1 MDVGLMLARETTVR
15 PALVEIFRDI
25 FECEGPLTQN
35 TSPDDVDRWDS
46 LQHIALACAIEQI
59 FCINLSMDE
68 MMELE
73 DAGAIEALLRRHG
86 V

>member
-1 MDVGLMLARETTVR
+1 MLSRETTVR
-15 PALVEIFRDI
+15 PALVEIFRDV
-25 FECEGPLTQN
+25 FEYEGPLSQN

-46 LQHIALACAIEQI
+46 LQHIALVRAIEQI
-59 FCINLSMDE
+59 FGINLSMDE

>member
-1 MDVGLMLARETTVR
+1 MLARETFVR
-15 PALVEIFRDI
+15 PELVEIFRDV
-25 FECEGPLTQN
+25 FEYEGPVSRQ

-46 LQHIALACAIEQI
+46 LQHIALVRAIEET
-59 FCINLSMDE
+59 FGLTLSMDE

-73 DAGAIEALLRRHG
+73 TVGAIEILLQRYG

>member
-1 MDVGLMLARETTVR
+1 MLARETTVR
-15 PALVEIFRDI
+15 PELVEIFRDV
-25 FECEGPLTQN
+25 FEFEGPIVQQ

-46 LQHIALACAIEQI
+46 LQHIALVRAIEQTFDI
-59 FCINLSMDE
+59 TLSMDE

-73 DAGAIEALLRRHG
+73 TAGAIEALLRRHG